1 MAFDAGW
8 PCTLYEYCRMMKTIG
23 LRYESVAWAVVS
35 HMHMDHA
42 GLLSEFLNSG
52 IECFV
57 FGDQFETIDGMERI
71 ILKNKEYQSYKKI
84 DKEKVNRISIESFN
98 EVCKQIE
105 VHGEAVKTPGHSR
118 DSITFISK
126 NYEALIGDLHPKS
139 QIMADDSESLA
150 SWALIESRGA
160 KRFFPSHAEVFEL

>member
-1 MAFDAGW
+1 MKYFRYHNTNCYFLTGKSGKLMAFDAGW
-8 PCTLYEYCRMMKTIG
+8 PCTLYEYGRMMKTIG

-57 FGDQFETIDGMERI
+57 FDDQFETIDGMERI

-105 VHGEAVKTPGHSR
+105 VHGEAVKTVPRPPIFPLLANLTYHS
-118 DSITFISK
+118 SPVLCS
-126 NYEALIGDLHPKS
+126 ALC
-139 QIMADDSESLA
+139 Q
-150 SWALIESRGA
+150 
-160 KRFFPSHAEVFEL
+160 